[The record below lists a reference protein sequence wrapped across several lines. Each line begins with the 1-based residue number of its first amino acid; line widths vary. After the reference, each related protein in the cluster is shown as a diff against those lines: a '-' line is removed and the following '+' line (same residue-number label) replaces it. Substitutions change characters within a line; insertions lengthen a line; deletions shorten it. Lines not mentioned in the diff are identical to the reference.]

1 MSDELTIIVVDTQF
15 LTLLERLHS
24 GIGGQKV
31 VLANTTGLAL
41 YNTVGSQGRRK
52 GEEGGVGVCV
62 FGGHSVTKWS

>member
-52 GEEGGVGVCV
+52 GEVCV
-62 FGGHSVTKWS
+62 WRGGGEGWLKVR